1 LEIQSFCI
9 FIPQNPNS
17 TFMTKTSLNISIA
30 IGIALTAMSATAT
43 TYNGPGTSL
52 GSSLGDGAG
61 ISSVVVNN
69 TASTISFT
77 INSSQ
82 PQANYI
88 FYGIELQIV
97 GQASSGY
104 TGFSNP
110 FGPAI
115 GISSGEN
122 AVLDTYGTGATP
134 YIYSGGWVA
143 GPTVSYTA
151 GGTGTTSSSMTVP
164 LSSLGLSLGESFLFD
179 VVSTYTSYSSGG
191 PQAAYGAL
199 DSTGYP
205 AEANGSYVPYD
216 NNTYYDS
223 ATDPSSTFNSGAS
236 EYTLVQTV
244 PEPTT
249 SALMALGL
257 AGVMGRTLRRRV
269 K

>member
-1 LEIQSFCI
+1 
-9 FIPQNPNS
+9 
-17 TFMTKTSLNISIA
+17 MKTLFKFAPLIA
-30 IGIALTAMSATAT
+30 GYALAVSSANAT
-43 TYNGPGTSL
+43 TYLGPGTSL
-52 GSSLGDGAG
+52 YSSVNDGAG

-69 TASTISFT
+69 SASSISFT
-77 INSSQ
+77 INSSD
-82 PQANYI
+82 PQASYI
-88 FYGIELQIV
+88 FYAIELQVI

-115 GISSGEN
+115 GISTGEN
-122 AVLDTYGTGATP
+122 AVIDTYGTGATP
-134 YIYSGGWVA
+134 YYYSSGWVA

-151 GGTGTTSSSMTVP
+151 GGTGDTYASISVP
-164 LSSLGLSLGESFLFD
+164 LSSLGLSLGESFYFD
-179 VVSTYTSYSSGG
+179 VVSTYTSYSDGG

-223 ATDPSSTFNSGAS
+223 ATDANSTFGTGAS
-236 EYTLVQTV
+236 EYTLTSV

-249 SALMALGL
+249 DALMGLGIL
-257 AGVMGRTLRRRV
+257 GMIGRMLRQR

>member
-1 LEIQSFCI
+1 MKTAFSF
-9 FIPQNPNS
+9 
-17 TFMTKTSLNISIA
+17 SIA
-30 IGIALTAMSATAT
+30 VASLALAVSPAHAT
-43 TYNGPGTSL
+43 TYNGPSTSL
-52 GSSLGDGAG
+52 YSSVNDGAG

-82 PQANYI
+82 PQASYI
-88 FYGIELQIV
+88 FYAIELQIV
-97 GQASSGY
+97 GQAGSGY

-122 AVLDTYGTGATP
+122 AVLDTYGTGATA
-134 YIYSGGWVA
+134 YSYSGGWVNN
-143 GPTVSYTA
+143 GSVSYTA

-179 VVSTYTSYSSGG
+179 VVSTYTSSSDGG

-223 ATDPSSTFNSGAS
+223 ATDASSTFNSGAS
-236 EYTLVQTV
+236 EYTLVQSV

-249 SALMALGL
+249 CSFMGMGI
-257 AGVMGRTLRRRV
+257 AGMIGRALRRRT

>member
-1 LEIQSFCI
+1 MI
-9 FIPQNPNS
+9 
-17 TFMTKTSLNISIA
+17 KTSLNASII
-30 IGIALTAMSATAT
+30 IGMALVALAAAAQT

-52 GSSLGDGAG
+52 YSSVNDGAG

-82 PQANYI
+82 PQASYI

-97 GQASSGY
+97 GQAGSGY
-104 TGFSNP
+104 TGFANP

-122 AVLDTYGTGATP
+122 AVLDTYGTGATA
-134 YIYSGGWVA
+134 YSYSGSWVNN
-143 GPTVSYTA
+143 GSVSYTA
-151 GGTGTTSSSMTVP
+151 GGTGDTFSSMTVP
-164 LSSLGLSLGESFLFD
+164 LSSLGLSLGESFYFD
-179 VVSTYTSYSSGG
+179 VVSTYTSDSDGG

-205 AEANGSYVPYD
+205 AENNNSYIPYD

-223 ATDPSSTFNSGAS
+223 ATDASSTFNTGAS
-236 EYTLVQTV
+236 LYTIQAV
-244 PEPTT
+244 PEPATG
-249 SALMALGL
+249 ALMGLGI
-257 AGVMGRTLRRRV
+257 AGMIGRALRRRT